1 MKCARRMTASGR
13 TKISGRYPQNPPSAW
28 VSSCAHSSVVLEWLK
43 KKQVE
48 GVEKGWKEGKA
59 AEAS

>member
-1 MKCARRMTASGR
+1 
-13 TKISGRYPQNPPSAW
+13 
-28 VSSCAHSSVVLEWLK
+28 VLEWLK